1 MPTVNATPSIV
12 TADSARHIDIVH
24 GTAEEVWQSCQRL
37 HALPELELCH
47 LVPARSRAVILAPHP
62 DDETLGCGGLIAQ
75 LAGMMRE
82 IAVVAVSDGER
93 SHPAASPLAARLPLL
108 RAAESRAAL
117 ECLGAGQAQILRA
130 RIADGQIGQHRLELK
145 AWLIAQLRPTDIVFA
160 PWRLD
165 GHPDHETVGEVAAE
179 LEHEL
184 GCKLVEVPIWGWHW
198 AQPLGGEFPWGR
210 AHKLSFDAGTGMMKR
225 RALRCYHSQV
235 GRDGQ
240 REPVLPAGVLAHFV
254 RPYEVFFL

>member
-1 MPTVNATPSIV
+1 MLIVKTPPAANAALP
-12 TADSARHIDIVH
+12 ARHIDIAH
-24 GTAEEVWQSCQRL
+24 GTVEGEWQSCQRL
-37 HALPELELCH
+37 HALPELELGH

-93 SHPAASPLAARLPLL
+93 SHPPSSPLAARLPLV
-108 RAAESRAAL
+108 RAAESAAAL
-117 ECLGAGQAQILRA
+117 QCLGAGQAQVLRA
-130 RIADGQIGQHRLELK
+130 HIPDGQIGQHRLELK
-145 AWLIAQLRPTDIVFA
+145 AWLIAQLRHTDILFA

-179 LEHEL
+179 LEQEL

-210 AHKLSFDAGTGMMKR
+210 ARKLAFDAQTGMLKR
-225 RALRCYHSQV
+225 RAMRCYHSQI
-235 GRDGQ
+235 GRDGE
-240 REPVLPAGVLAHFV
+240 RDPVLPAGVLAHFV